1 MSESSLDSRKAEAR
15 RAARVRRQ
23 AGADPRAA
31 NLLLR
36 TFPPSLAGL
45 GVVAGYWPLGSEI
58 DPRPLLLALGEAGA
72 PLALPRVDER
82 DGPFTF
88 RRWADGD
95 PLSPDAFGILSPPLA
110 AEAVQPAV
118 VLTPL
123 LAFDR
128 AGARLGQ
135 GGGHY
140 DGVLARLKPKGVLA
154 VGLAYAIQEEGEIP
168 TGPLD
173 QRLDWIVTEREAI
186 RPLPGSR

>member
-1 MSESSLDSRKAEAR
+1 MSEDSLDSRKAMARQSARAR
-15 RAARVRRQ
+15 RL
-23 AGADPRAA
+23 AGADPQAA
-31 NLLLR
+31 HLLVR

-58 DPRPLLLALGEAGA
+58 DPRPLMLALGEAGA

-88 RRWADGD
+88 RRWQDGD
-95 PLSPDAFGILSPPLA
+95 PLSPDAFGILSPLP
-110 AEAVQPAV
+110 ESEVVKPAV

-128 AGARLGQ
+128 AGRRLGQ

-140 DGVLARLKPKGVLA
+140 DRVLAALKPQGVLA
-154 VGLAYAIQEEGEIP
+154 VGLAYAIQEADVP
-168 TGPLD
+168 AGPLD
-173 QRLDWIVTEREAI
+173 QKLDWIVTEREAI
-186 RPLPGSR
+186 RA